1 MEQLKRRSPI
11 PWILGRG
18 GGFMPRS
25 PSAFGL
31 ALPAS
36 KKNTSSV
43 WADLVAIVIEFVNS
57 YILAI
62 FSVDV

>member
-1 MEQLKRRSPI
+1 
-11 PWILGRG
+11 
-18 GGFMPRS
+18 MPRS